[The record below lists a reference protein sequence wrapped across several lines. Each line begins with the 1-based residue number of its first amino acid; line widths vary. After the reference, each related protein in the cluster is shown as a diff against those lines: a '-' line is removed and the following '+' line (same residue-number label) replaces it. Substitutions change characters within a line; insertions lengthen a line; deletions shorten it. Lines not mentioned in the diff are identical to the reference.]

1 MKAHNGMRPQDIVIL
16 LKILLAEKE
25 SWQYRDLSASLLISV
40 SEIAESLNRSHL
52 AGLIDVT
59 KKKVHRL
66 SIMEFIKYGLHYV
79 FPQRPGAIVT
89 GIATAHSHPF
99 YQTHFESE
107 IDYVWEHENGDLRG
121 QAIQPLYKGLAAAAL
136 QDEQLYKMLA
146 GIDIIR
152 VGKARE
158 KKFAIAEL
166 EKAIL

>member
-1 MKAHNGMRPQDIVIL
+1 MRPQDIVIL
-16 LKILLAEKE
+16 LKILLIEND

-79 FPQRPGAIVT
+79 FPQSPGAIVT
-89 GIATAHSHPF
+89 GIATAHSYPF
-99 YQTHFESE
+99 YKNHFESE
-107 IDYVWEHENGDLRG
+107 INYVWEHENGDMRG
-121 QAIQPLYKGLAAAAL
+121 QSIQPLYKGLANAAL
-136 QDEQLYKMLA
+136 QEEHLYEMLA
-146 GIDIIR
+146 GIDMIR

>member
-16 LKILLAEKE
+16 LKILLAENE
-25 SWQYRDLSASLLISV
+25 SWQYRDLSASLSISV
-40 SEIAESLNRSHL
+40 SEIAESLNRSNL

-79 FPQRPGAIVT
+79 FPQSPGAMVT

-99 YQTHFESE
+99 YQGHFESE
-107 IDYVWEHENGDLRG
+107 TNYVWEFDNGNMRG
-121 QAIQPLYKGLAAAAL
+121 QAIQPLYKGLASAAL
-136 QDEQLYKMLA
+136 QDEELYKMLA

-158 KKFAIAEL
+158 KKLALEEL